1 MGQFPSSMDREG
13 DGSVVGVMGWVVGRL
28 IGLEVEEGESGAGV
42 HGDIIEGTL
51 ITACVRIVKHTL

>member
-13 DGSVVGVMGWVVGRL
+13 DGSVVMGWVVGRL
-28 IGLEVEEGESGAGV
+28 IGLGVEEGESGAGV